1 LPPRKEAAGSAGVHA
16 IVGAD
21 TYRAE
26 QALEA
31 LLSSWLGDDRADS
44 VQVLRGD
51 ETSWGRVL
59 EAARTGSLFASRRA
73 VVVRGADA
81 LKGEGDELAVYLKD
95 PSPDARLVFLALKPD
110 KRRTVW
116 RRLLDA
122 AEVHSA
128 EPLKGQAA
136 RRYVADEVRRRK
148 LALREDAFEELFERV
163 GQDLRRLMGE
173 LDKLEA
179 FADGRAGPLGPEE
192 VSAVLGRGLAQPLY
206 RIADAFTARRRAELL
221 SLMETVLEEG
231 EPPLKVLAT
240 LHYAA
245 RRVRAARALRDARM
259 PREALA
265 GRLGVPPFKVPDLLE
280 AARAWSDAELAA
292 AVAALS
298 EADRRVKTGV
308 DARDA
313 LTAAVVEATRKERG
327 AGTTPAPRSAR

>member
-1 LPPRKEAAGSAGVHA
+1 VHA

-21 TYRAE
+21 SYLAE
-26 QALEA
+26 QALED
-31 LLSSWLGDDRADS
+31 LLAGWVGADRGDA

-73 VVVRGADA
+73 VVVRGADG
-81 LKGEGDELAVYLKD
+81 LKGEGEELPAYLDD
-95 PSPDARLVFLALKPD
+95 PSPDACLVFMAAKPD
-110 KRRTVW
+110 KRRVAW
-116 RRLLDA
+116 KRLLERA
-122 AEVHSA
+122 KVHSA
-128 EPLKGQAA
+128 EPLKGRAA
-136 RRYVADEVRRRK
+136 RAYAAEQVRKRHVS
-148 LALREDAFEELFERV
+148 LREDGFEELFERV

-179 FADGRAGPLGPEE
+179 FAGGAKGPLGADE

-206 RIADAFTARRRAELL
+206 RIGDAFTFRRRAEVLA
-221 SLMETVLEEG
+221 LMEAVLEDG

-245 RRVRAARALRDARM
+245 RRVRAARALRDARL

-265 GRLGVPPFKVPDLLE
+265 GRLGVPPFKVSELME
-280 AARAWSDAELAA
+280 ATRGWSEEALAR

-298 EADRRVKTGV
+298 EADQRIKTGT
-308 DARDA
+308 DPRAA
-313 LTAAVVEATRKERG
+313 LVAAVVEATATAARG
-327 AGTTPAPRSAR
+327 AGPAPRSAR